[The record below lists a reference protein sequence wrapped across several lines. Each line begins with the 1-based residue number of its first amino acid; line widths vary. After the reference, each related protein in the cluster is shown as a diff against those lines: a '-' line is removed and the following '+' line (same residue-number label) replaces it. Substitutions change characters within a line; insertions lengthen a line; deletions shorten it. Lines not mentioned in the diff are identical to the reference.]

1 MDDPTDVAQPS
12 TVEVNIINT
21 VKALFKESSRAAAEK
36 GMLRWNLCKKVQTH
50 PSCTVTLVK
59 KLVKQLQKGID
70 KMFESPVR
78 FIPVLHTLYYVVL
91 QSPGLITPR
100 LYQAM
105 YNCLMRL
112 LVLPLP
118 YSAVAQRTLKSIKM
132 EMFTPGSLF
141 HRRVIAEQ
149 SLKNDRLKRHE
160 RVFLLA
166 DPELISGPLEATVRA
181 DLEVCRSLRD
191 PLVLKR
197 NVLLRLLQSG
207 LGSYCHSP
215 TLRQTL
221 ECLGDQCLEGFFQ
234 ETVAAVE
241 EGVKMG
247 PEGWRLYI
255 DDLKR
260 IYANILASSDEI
272 YLGHEDNTVYP
283 VSLPY
288 PEINFILWNDE
299 EDLWN
304 VLTNFT
310 LSSGH
315 SFDLDEKSRRESVR
329 SQDSGIDVRENDC
342 DPPESPMRNMNA
354 LKRRKAYKSTKPGSQ
369 LSLVNDKMESSSNSS
384 SSSSSRVQR
393 SHTARIVVMG
403 DDRILG
409 KLASA
414 YRSIQ
419 EKESKHIMLTKKMN
433 LQFYYIPVTDAEPS
447 FSPQPDGPI
456 QEDARLSLASFLGK
470 IDSWYDENINTL
482 QTVIPRLARMQM
494 NHNRPSEQNL
504 FFLDTLCYYLRCGMQ
519 KVNLPLYKVM
529 MTRCSNEAS
538 LLIEE
543 VFVSSLE
550 ADVAEFKHLK
560 DKSARSSNRRKRSV
574 EVFGGVMSVSYRQTF
589 LSKREVFK
597 GVCPMACGAVIT
609 SEPSVAHGEDYLG
622 VRFNS
627 VNPEENAKFFTKTI
641 SIKAMENRT
650 LIVCLDKDFR
660 RTYSDIQRIEVFP
673 YMDPGCNIQ
682 NRFSMSM
689 NKELPLSKYVD
700 KVLSLPIN
708 TFSGVTS

>member
-1 MDDPTDVAQPS
+1 MDGPTDVVQPS
-12 TVEVNIINT
+12 TVDINIRSS
-21 VKALFKESSRAAAEK
+21 VKALFKQSCHAASEK
-36 GMLRWNLCKKVQTH
+36 GMLRWNLYKKVQTH

-70 KMFESPVR
+70 KLQIFESPTR
-78 FIPVLHTLYYVVL
+78 IIPILHTLYYVVL
-91 QSPGLITPR
+91 QSPALISPR
-100 LYQAM
+100 LYQTM
-105 YNCLMRL
+105 YACLMRL
-112 LVLPLP
+112 LVLPRP
-118 YSAVAQRTLKSIKM
+118 YSAVALNTLKHIKT

-149 SLKNDRLKRHE
+149 SLKNDHLKLQE

-166 DPELISGPLEATVRA
+166 DPELLSAPLEATVRA
-181 DLEVCRSLRD
+181 DLEVCSSLRD
-191 PLVLKR
+191 PLILKR
-197 NVLLRLLQSG
+197 NMLLRLLQSG

-221 ECLGDQCLEGFFQ
+221 ESLGDQCLEGFFQ

-241 EGVKMG
+241 DGVKMG
-247 PEGWRLYI
+247 PEGWKIYI

-260 IYANILASSDEI
+260 IYANILTPSDEN
-272 YLGHEDNTVYP
+272 EDNTIYP

-304 VLTNFT
+304 ILTNFT
-310 LSSGH
+310 LSSGP
-315 SFDLDEKSRRESVR
+315 SFDADENEKSPRESMW
-329 SQDSGIDVRENDC
+329 SGDSGIDVTETDR
-342 DPPESPMRNMNA
+342 PQSPLRNTNA
-354 LKRRKAYKSTKPGSQ
+354 LKRRKAYKSTKSNNQ
-369 LSLVNDKMESSSNSS
+369 LSLVNYKMDSSSTNSP
-384 SSSSSRVQR
+384 SSREQR
-393 SHTARIVVMG
+393 GHTARIVVMG

-409 KLASA
+409 KLACA

-419 EKESKHIMLTKKMN
+419 EKESKHIMLTKKLN
-433 LQFYYIPVTDAEPS
+433 LQFYYIPITDAETS
-447 FSPQPDGPI
+447 LSPQLDVPI
-456 QEDARLSLASFLGK
+456 QEDTRLSLASFLGK
-470 IDSWYDENINTL
+470 VDSWYDQNINSL
-482 QTVIPRLARMQM
+482 QTIIPKLATMQM

-504 FFLDTLCYYLRCGMQ
+504 FFLDTLCYYLRCGEQ

-538 LLIEE
+538 SLTEE

-560 DKSARSSNRRKRSV
+560 DRRAKSCNHRKKSV
-574 EVFGGVMSVSYRQTF
+574 DVFGGVISVSYRQTF
-589 LSKREVFK
+589 LSKREMYK

-609 SEPSVAHGEDYLG
+609 SEPSAVHGDDYLG

-627 VNPEENAKFFTKTI
+627 VSPEETTKIFTKTI

-650 LIVCLDKDFR
+650 LVVCLDKDLR
-660 RTYSDIQRIEVFP
+660 RTYNDIQRIEVFP
-673 YMDPGCNIQ
+673 YIDPGCNIQ
-682 NRFSMSM
+682 SKFSMSM
-689 NKELPLSKYVD
+689 SKELPLSKFVD

-708 TFSGVTS
+708 TFSGVIS